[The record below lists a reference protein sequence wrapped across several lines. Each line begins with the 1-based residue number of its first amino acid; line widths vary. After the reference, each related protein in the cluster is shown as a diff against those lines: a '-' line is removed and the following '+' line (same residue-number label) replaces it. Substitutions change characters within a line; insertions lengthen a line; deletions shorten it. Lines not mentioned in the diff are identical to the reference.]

1 MAKKIIEFI
10 SYLAK
15 LIDSDPEVNKY
26 MKVVFVEDY
35 CVTKAEA
42 LMPAAEISEQIS
54 LAGTEASGT
63 GNMKLMINGAV
74 TLGTMDG
81 ANVEI
86 FDAVGKDNIF
96 IFGMSSA
103 EVNELKKQGYN
114 PYTYYNNNP
123 EIHEVVEFINR
134 GIMGKF
140 FREIADSMMHSDP
153 YMVLADFADY
163 RQAQRNIENAWLEKE
178 SWNRMSLNNIAG
190 AGIFSADRSIRE
202 YAQNIWDVK

>member
-1 MAKKIIEFI
+1 IEFI

-42 LMPAAEISEQIS
+42 LMPAADISEQIS

-86 FDAVGKDNIF
+86 FDAVGKENIF

-114 PYTYYNNNP
+114 PYNYYNNNP
-123 EIHEVVEFINR
+123 EIHEIVEFINK
-134 GIMGKF
+134 GIQGKF
-140 FREIADSMMHSDP
+140 FREISDSMIHSDP
-153 YMVLADFADY
+153 YMVLADFSDY
-163 RQAQRNIENAWLEKE
+163 RQAQRNIENAWLDREN
-178 SWNRMSLNNIAG
+178 WNRMSLNNIAG

>member
-1 MAKKIIEFI
+1 
-10 SYLAK
+10 
-15 LIDSDPEVNKY
+15 
-26 MKVVFVEDY
+26 
-35 CVTKAEA
+35 
-42 LMPAAEISEQIS
+42 
-54 LAGTEASGT
+54 
-63 GNMKLMINGAV
+63 
-74 TLGTMDG
+74 
-81 ANVEI
+81 
-86 FDAVGKDNIF
+86 
-96 IFGMSSA
+96 MSR
-103 EVNELKKQGYN
+103 LFQD
-114 PYTYYNNNP
+114 YNNNP